1 MAKQI
6 INVGARNNDG
16 TGDSLRVG
24 ATKVNDNFSEIYNLL
39 GDGENLSVVSRI
51 NAGQGIAVSNSTG
64 VVLITGRIASAND
77 LGVIKVGENL
87 TISPDGTLS
96 AQQTVYSLPTASST
110 VLGGVKVGTG
120 LSISQG
126 VISSNNPTPYTL
138 PIATSSIR
146 GGVKIGANISVSPD
160 GTISGNPDYLLPTAT
175 DSILGGIKI
184 GAGLSISQG
193 VVSVTSAGGS
203 SNRLT
208 NGLNEV
214 VLGSNGTLTF
224 PNGALKIA
232 GNIISNLTGVPG
244 TGIFA
249 GSQLEV
255 ALAKTVITHG
265 TTNYLGDPGGP
276 SLTSQYL
283 VEVGTDGILNALQVI
298 NNGGV
303 GEPTLTN
310 EVITELTTGGFKIGL
325 RITNDLGGGS
335 PPLIGFSGWN
345 FGTVD
350 LSQALTYPNT
360 ALQRDTVPVTCTGN
374 ASTVVYTA
382 LGQFQHTIRLLIQ
395 VEGLV
400 GAAVDADTQACEMI
414 IAKSFRA
421 NDIAA
426 SVYGVVHT
434 SAAPLATFTADW
446 NALTNRVEVLCTTPS
461 ANTVT
466 VKIFATEIT
475 TSEGIT

>member
-138 PIATSSIR
+138 PIATASIR

-160 GTISGNPDYLLPTAT
+160 GTISGNPNYLLPTAT

-193 VVSVTSAGGS
+193 VVSVTSTGGS
-203 SNRLT
+203 SDRLT
-208 NGLNEV
+208 NGANTV
-214 VLGSNGTLTF
+214 SLGSTGTLTF

-232 GNIISNLTGVPG
+232 GNKISNYVVNEMG
-244 TGIFA
+244 A
-249 GSQLEV
+249 NGSQLEV
-255 ALAKTVITHG
+255 SQTKTVITNG
-265 TTNYLGDPGGP
+265 VTNSLGGNP
-276 SLTSQYL
+276 SLTSQAL
-283 VEVGTDGILNALQVI
+283 FEVSTNGILSAFQVI
-298 NNGGV
+298 NTL
-303 GEPTLTN
+303 GEGESSLTS
-310 EVITELTTGGFKIGL
+310 EFITELDNLNFKIGQ
-325 RITNDLGGGS
+325 RVTNDLGDGS
-335 PPLIGFSGWN
+335 EPLVTFNGWTFSSDAQGLIK
-345 FGTVD
+345 T
-350 LSQALTYPNT
+350 LTFPNS
-360 ALQRDTVPVTCTGN
+360 ALQQDSALVACAGN
-374 ASTVVYTA
+374 ASTVVYISSA
-382 LGQFQHTIRLLIQ
+382 DVQHTIKLLIQ

-400 GAAVDADTQACEMI
+400 GASVLPDTQACEMI

-421 NDIAA
+421 DGVAA
-426 SVYGVVHT
+426 TVYGIVHT
-434 SAAPLATFTADW
+434 SASPLATFSAEW
-446 NALTNRVEVLCTTPS
+446 NAVTSRVEVICTPTG
-461 ANTVT
+461 ANGVN
-466 VKIFATEIT
+466 VKSFATEIT
-475 TSEGIT
+475 AVVT

>member
-51 NAGQGIAVSNSTG
+51 NAGQGLAVSNSTG

-138 PIATSSIR
+138 PIATASIR

-160 GTISGNPDYLLPTAT
+160 GTISGNPEYLLPTAT

-203 SNRLT
+203 SNRLV

-232 GNIISNLTGVPG
+232 GNKIRNVNESVGLI
-244 TGIFA
+244 A
-249 GSQLEV
+249 GSEIEV
-255 ALAKTVITHG
+255 TVAKTVISNGLTDTEGPSNQHIFEVG
-265 TTNYLGDPGGP
+265 STRIFSAYQVINTLGDGEGGP
-276 SLTSQYL
+276 SLTGQQL
-283 VEVGTDGILNALQVI
+283 
-298 NNGGV
+298 
-303 GEPTLTN
+303 
-310 EVITELTTGGFKIGL
+310 TELTSTGFQIGQ
-325 RITNDLGGGS
+325 RVINDPGGEGE
-335 PPLIGFSGWN
+335 PLTSFSGWT

-360 ALQRDTVPVTCTGN
+360 ALQRDTAPVTCTGN

-382 LGQFQHTIRLLIQ
+382 SGVSVHTIRLLIQ
-395 VEGLV
+395 VEGDE
-400 GAAVDADTQACEMI
+400 GASVNWDTQSCEMI
-414 IAKSFRA
+414 VAKSWRA
-421 NDIAA
+421 DDIA
-426 SVYGVVHT
+426 STVYAVVHT
-434 SAAPLATFTADW
+434 SVAPLATFTAEW
-446 NALTNRVEVLCTTPS
+446 NALTNRVEVLCATPS
-461 ANTVT
+461 ANSVYVRT
-466 VKIFATEIT
+466 FATEIT
-475 TSEGIT
+475 TAD

>member
-64 VVLITGRIASAND
+64 VVLISGRIASAND

-193 VVSVTSAGGS
+193 VVSVTSTGGS
-203 SNRLT
+203 SDRLT
-208 NGLNEV
+208 NGANTV
-214 VLGSNGTLTF
+214 SLGSTGILTF

-232 GNIISNLTGVPG
+232 GNTISNLTGVGPG
-244 TGIFA
+244 PTG

-255 ALAKTVITHG
+255 ALAKTVITHV

-283 VEVGTDGILNALQVI
+283 VEVAPNGILNALQVI

-310 EVITELTTGGFKIGL
+310 EVITELTHGGFKIGL
-325 RITNDLGGGS
+325 RITNDLGDSS

-350 LSQALTYPNT
+350 QSQALTYPNT

-382 LGQFQHTIRLLIQ
+382 LGQYQHTIRLLIQ

-434 SAAPLATFTADW
+434 SVAPLATFTTDW

>member
-138 PIATSSIR
+138 PIATASIR

-193 VVSVTSAGGS
+193 VVSVTSTGGS
-203 SNRLT
+203 SDRLT

-224 PNGALKIA
+224 PNGLLKIA
-232 GNIISNLTGVPG
+232 GNKIRNVNESVGLI
-244 TGIFA
+244 A
-249 GSQLEV
+249 GSEIEV
-255 ALAKTVITHG
+255 TVAKTVISNGLTDTEEGLSTQHIFEVG
-265 TTNYLGDPGGP
+265 STRIFSALQVVNSLSEGGP
-276 SLTSQYL
+276 SLTSQQL
-283 VEVGTDGILNALQVI
+283 
-298 NNGGV
+298 
-303 GEPTLTN
+303 
-310 EVITELTTGGFKIGL
+310 TELTSTGFQIGQ
-325 RITNDLGGGS
+325 RVINDPGGEGE
-335 PPLIGFSGWN
+335 PLTSFSGWT

-434 SAAPLATFTADW
+434 SVAPLATFTADW